1 MNKTELVKYL
11 AKRCDLPINKSRQVV
26 DNFLDLIVLAL
37 KRGEIITLAG
47 FGKFWA
53 NYSKSRIKQVPNSL
67 NKVLVPAKFVPKF
80 KCSSTLKRQFLQI
93 FG

>member
-11 AKRCDLPINKSRQVV
+11 AKRCDMSVSKSKLVV
-26 DNFLDLIVLAL
+26 NNLLDLIVLAL
-37 KRGEIITLAG
+37 KRGEVITLAG
-47 FGKFWA
+47 FGRFWA
-53 NYSKSRIKQVPNSL
+53 NYSKSCIKKVPNNL

-80 KCSSTLKRQFLQI
+80 KCSNALKRQFLQI